1 MIYIVGG
8 TGLFLGLIVYLTYA
22 IIKKP
27 ENESNSRK
35 I

>member
-8 TGLFLGLIVYLTYA
+8 TGLFMGLIGYLAYA

-27 ENESNSRK
+27 ENENNSNK